1 MQYNLCFLL
10 QLCSWHCDTRSFKK
24 KVLCCAHLT
33 VEEAETN
40 FGAVNHPSIILHID
54 AALLPAAD
62 RVVRKRRIPFD
73 VFYRLQI
80 FRGHFLQPT
89 SHNIS
94 SGMSAVKQS
103 DLNLKSERLAQG
115 LKTTVLFGMQMN
127 DVMFSELMEVRTFLG
142 VTVQRIFMMLL
153 DFSCPSWGLYLR
165 NKRLLSWER
174 KTMC

>member
-1 MQYNLCFLL
+1 MFLTL
-10 QLCSWHCDTRSFKK
+10 RHTQK

-62 RVVRKRRIPFD
+62 RVVSKRRIPFD

-115 LKTTVLFGMQMN
+115 LKTTAEQFCLACRWMTLCFQSWWRYV
-127 DVMFSELMEVRTFLG
+127 
-142 VTVQRIFMMLL
+142 
-153 DFSCPSWGLYLR
+153 PSSGWQCRGYLWCCWTSPVPPGDYTCETSDCCHEKGKLCV
-165 NKRLLSWER
+165 NTHSPVF
-174 KTMC
+174 TA